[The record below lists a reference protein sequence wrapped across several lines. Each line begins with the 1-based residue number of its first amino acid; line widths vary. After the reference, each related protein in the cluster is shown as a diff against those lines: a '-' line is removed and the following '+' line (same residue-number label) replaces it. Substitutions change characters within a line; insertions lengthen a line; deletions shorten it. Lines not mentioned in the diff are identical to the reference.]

1 MASVESLRAA
11 VRALAVARAGLY
23 AAEQR
28 LSMASNSKAP
38 SVTQELLDAKT
49 SAGLTYIAAV
59 DLVLA
64 EERDLGLAE
73 DSEAAEEELVRVE
86 SHQAE
91 RDLPF
96 GKEA

>member
-11 VRALAVARAGLY
+11 VRAMGVARAGLY
-23 AAEQR
+23 AADQR
-28 LSMASNSKAP
+28 LSMAMNAKAP
-38 SVTQELLDAKT
+38 AVTQELLDAKT
-49 SAGLTYIAAV
+49 SAGLTYTAAV

-64 EERDLGLAE
+64 EERNLGIA
-73 DSEAAEEELVRVE
+73 DDATAAEEELVRVE

-96 GKEA
+96 GREA